1 MERRKAH
8 NPSALAVPSGK
19 RRAPEPLSHRSVEA
33 AGLEDSM
40 RFRGFLFVL
49 ALAIASTSAAPAFA
63 KAKKSAAAPR
73 LTAEA
78 INGAQFSDKSGK
90 AKLSPVVLKAQVLLD
105 RAGFSPGVIDAHGG
119 ENFEK
124 ALRAYQQANQLGA
137 SGKLDQATWDKLKAA
152 SDEDAVATYAITDAD
167 VKGPFVKTIPKD
179 YEKMAE
185 LDRLAYRSPREL
197 LAEKFHM
204 DEDLL
209 AALNRGKKLDASGT
223 EIVVANVPQL
233 EATKLSTRK
242 RKADANT
249 GARGADRANAGDVR
263 VEVNKTER
271 SVRVFGSDGA
281 LIAYYPGSIGSTEK
295 PAPSGTLEVRAVALN
310 PTYRY
315 DPKYAFKGQKA
326 TEPVEISPGPNG
338 PVGLVWIALSEQSY
352 GIHGTPEPSKVSKTE
367 SHGCVRLTNWDAL
380 ALAKLVK
387 KGTKVEFVE

>member
-1 MERRKAH
+1 
-8 NPSALAVPSGK
+8 
-19 RRAPEPLSHRSVEA
+19 
-33 AGLEDSM
+33 M

-49 ALAIASTSAAPAFA
+49 ALTIASTSAAPAFA
-63 KAKKSAAAPR
+63 KAKKSATPT

-78 INGAQFSDKSGK
+78 INGAQFSDKAGK
-90 AKLSPVVLKAQVLLD
+90 TKLSPGVLKAQVLLD

-119 ENFEK
+119 ENFQK
-124 ALRAYQQANQLGA
+124 ALRAYQQANGLQQT
-137 SGKLDQATWDKLKAA
+137 GKLDQATWDKLTTA
-152 SDEDAVATYAITDAD
+152 SDEDVVATYAITDAD
-167 VKGPFVKTIPKD
+167 VKGPFVKKIPKD
-179 YEKMAE
+179 YEEMAE

-338 PVGLVWIALSEQSY
+338 PVGLVWIALSEQSD

-380 ALAKLVK
+380 ALSKLVK